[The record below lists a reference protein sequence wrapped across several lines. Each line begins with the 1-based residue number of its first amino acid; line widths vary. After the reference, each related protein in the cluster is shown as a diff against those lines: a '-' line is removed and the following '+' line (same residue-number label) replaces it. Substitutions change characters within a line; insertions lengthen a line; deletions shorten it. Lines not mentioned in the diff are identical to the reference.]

1 MGIKELL
8 NKDITQ
14 TELLN
19 YFNTTIQYDYL
30 PDGINGCVFNHK
42 GIFVILINTT
52 LSYYMKRKT
61 ILHELA
67 HIELCQ
73 LEQKDKDLFA
83 LKIKQYEDEADIYIK
98 KIINEIKENI

>member
-19 YFNTTIQYDYL
+19 YFNATIQYDYL
-30 PDGINGCVFNHK
+30 PDGVNGCVFNHR

-52 LSYYMKRKT
+52 LSYYIKRKT

-83 LKIKQYEDEADIYIK
+83 LKIKQYEDDADKYVK
-98 KIINEIKENI
+98 EIVNKLKENI

>member
-19 YFNTTIQYDYL
+19 YFNATIQYDYL
-30 PDGINGCVFNHK
+30 PDGINGCVFNHR

-83 LKIKQYEDEADIYIK
+83 LKIKQYEDDADIYIK